1 MELTKEIL
9 AKCMP
14 DATKANIGKYAEPL
28 RKWCNKFKI
37 DTPLRIAH
45 FLAQVGT
52 ESGSLRYVRE
62 LGGSS
67 YFKKYDTG
75 KLAIAL
81 GNTPEADGDGEV
93 YKGRGLIQLTGKAN
107 YAAFS
112 KWYFGPG
119 PYEKM
124 FVTHPELVENPTQ
137 AVASAVWFWTK
148 NNLNVL
154 ADKDDILAVT
164 RRVNG
169 GTNGFADRK
178 NRLDIAK
185 KALGL
190 IK

>member
-14 DATKANIGKYAEPL
+14 DATKANIDKYAEPL

-93 YKGRGLIQLTGKAN
+93 YKGRGLIQ
-107 YAAFS
+107 
-112 KWYFGPG
+112 
-119 PYEKM
+119 
-124 FVTHPELVENPTQ
+124 
-137 AVASAVWFWTK
+137 
-148 NNLNVL
+148 
-154 ADKDDILAVT
+154 
-164 RRVNG
+164 
-169 GTNGFADRK
+169 
-178 NRLDIAK
+178 
-185 KALGL
+185 
-190 IK
+190 